1 MELSWFREC
10 PKMRV
15 CPWECTSNSSREND
29 ARFQRDPNG
38 LGWIKLRTVKPCPKL
53 ELIQNTGAVSNQW
66 HLISSTQAA
75 IPAFSPSM
83 LPSVILLKT
92 FLAWRPGLIQQEL
105 LCPVVA
111 PRWFIQMPDGGSAKI
126 VVYLDDFL
134 QMLMGPVSDKL
145 ISCRA
150 DLHGSFIGEAPQ
162 LPHKVL
168 WQKDVWSTILAQR
181 DLPPADYIL
190 HIHTY
195 IVYPC
200 ILIISIWF
208 NK

>member
-10 PKMRV
+10 LRL
-15 CPWECTSNSSREND
+15 CPWEANSSREND

-38 LGWIKLRTVKPCPKL
+38 LGWIRLRTVKPCPKL

-66 HLISSTQAA
+66 HLISSIPGA

-92 FLAWRPGLIQQEL
+92 FLAWPGPGLIQQL
-105 LCPVVA
+105 RAGPVVA
-111 PRWFIQMPDGGSAKI
+111 PRWFIQVPHGGSAKI
-126 VVYLDDFL
+126 VVCLDDFL

-150 DLHGSFIGEAPQ
+150 DLHGSFIGEALQ

-168 WQKDVWSTILAQR
+168 WQKDIWSTILSTR
-181 DLPPADYIL
+181 SKLYSTY
-190 HIHTY
+190 TY
-195 IVYPC
+195 IHRIPMHLDNIYV
-200 ILIISIWF
+200 IQQIAT
-208 NK
+208 